1 LHLEETKKTSK
12 TINASVERVIG
23 VGKGISLKVG
33 EWCEMTSFT
42 IVLMDYFEVVLGQE
56 LMRK

>member
-1 LHLEETKKTSK
+1 LHPKETHKTSK
-12 TINASVERVIG
+12 TINASVERVTG

-33 EWCEMTSFT
+33 EWFEKMSFT
-42 IVLMDYFEVVLGQE
+42 IVPMDYFEVVLGQE